1 MDENSFDLEA
11 LRELIDKVRD
21 KNRRGYLD
29 LQTVENFIFHFD
41 ELPTIELKR
50 EVYLSLLDYLQVIKG
65 MDASEINR
73 NTSAGMFT
81 KILAP
86 IGLKYVLSSN
96 FAVNYRISVLIYL
109 FLIAVVIMFSFGL
122 PLKIYIIV
130 AVLFLAQHIRC
141 VIKRRQKRVYGNFY

>member
-1 MDENSFDLEA
+1 MNENSFDLAA
-11 LRELIDKVRD
+11 LREIIDEVRD

-41 ELPTIELKR
+41 ELPTNEIKR
-50 EVYLSLLDYLQVIKG
+50 EVYISLLDYLQVIKG

-73 NTSAGMFT
+73 NTSTEMYN

-86 IGLKYVLSSN
+86 IGIKYVLSSN
-96 FAVNYRISVLIYL
+96 FTVNFRISVLVYL
-109 FLIAVVIMFSFGL
+109 FLIAVLIMFFLGI

-130 AVLFLAQHIRC
+130 AVLFLAQHFRC
-141 VIKRRQKRVYGNFY
+141 VLKRRQKRVYGNFY

>member
-1 MDENSFDLEA
+1 MDENSFDLKT
-11 LRELIDKVRD
+11 LRELIDEVRD

-29 LQTVENFIFHFD
+29 LKTVENFIFHFE

-65 MDASEINR
+65 MYASEINR

-86 IGLKYVLSSN
+86 IGLKYV
-96 FAVNYRISVLIYL
+96 FYIVYTRRI
-109 FLIAVVIMFSFGL
+109 
-122 PLKIYIIV
+122 K
-130 AVLFLAQHIRC
+130 
-141 VIKRRQKRVYGNFY
+141 

>member
-1 MDENSFDLEA
+1 MNENSFDLAA
-11 LRELIDKVRD
+11 LRELIDEVRD

-50 EVYLSLLDYLQVIKG
+50 EVYISLLDYLKVVKG
-65 MDASEINR
+65 MDASDINR
-73 NTSAGMFT
+73 NTSAQMFN

-86 IGLKYVLSSN
+86 IGMKYVLSSN
-96 FAVNYRISVLIYL
+96 FAVNYRIGVLVYL

-130 AVLFLAQHIRC
+130 AVLFLAQHFRC
-141 VIKRRQKRVYGNFY
+141 VIKRKQKRVYGNFY